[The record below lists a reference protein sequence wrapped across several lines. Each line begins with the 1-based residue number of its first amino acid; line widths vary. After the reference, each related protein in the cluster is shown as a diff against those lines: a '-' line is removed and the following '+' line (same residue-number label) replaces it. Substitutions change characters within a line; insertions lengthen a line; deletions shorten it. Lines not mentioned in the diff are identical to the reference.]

1 MPLIAGYAPEQA
13 LTPIILPGTGRGA
26 RRDDMIKLRCILV
39 NRTQA
44 GLARNELKNR
54 DK

>member
-13 LTPIILPGTGRGA
+13 LTPIILPGTVRGA

-39 NRTQA
+39 GTQA